1 MSEWTLIIDNT
12 DDVFD
17 ALRHNHQLKMGA
29 EIRELALIAQA
40 SDEYQVDETRAD
52 AAAEKLIQGGAD
64 GTATIGDFL
73 AIEIAGLLQ
82 ISPTT
87 AALRIS
93 ETLNLRDRHPELW
106 AFVHAGTVRPWQALK
121 IAARCVTAGLSGD
134 AAKWVDHQLAISV
147 TTLGWT
153 RALRTLEG
161 LIVSADTELAAERA
175 RIRREQ
181 RQVYVGDHAYGGSIL
196 FARLDTEDALALDQT
211 ISDLSNALAAA
222 GSTEP
227 VDQRRATALGI
238 LADPRAALDLLTG
251 AGNGTPTNRT
261 ATLVVHIAAEP
272 NCAHRDPRALLGQA
286 SGLRGT
292 GAGTGASVTSTD
304 QRSVIANDLTAFA
317 PRFTARIEGVGPLDG
332 ETLRR
337 FLGHSRVTVRPVV
350 DLNTA
355 PAVDAYEIPARLR
368 EHVQARNPV
377 EAFPFSARRS
387 PGLDLDHT
395 DPYQTSAPPGT
406 LQTRAEN
413 LGPLSRRVHRA
424 KTARAWNVVQT
435 EPGTFVWTSR
445 HGFRYEVSPHGTL
458 ALGRI
463 KQRQAA

>member
-147 TTLGWT
+147 ATLGWT

-181 RQVYVGDHAYGGSIL
+181 RQVYVGDHTYGGSIL

-261 ATLVVHIAAEP
+261 ATLIVHIAADSLSPET
-272 NCAHRDPRALLGQA
+272 QA
-286 SGLRGT
+286 
-292 GAGTGASVTSTD
+292 AG
-304 QRSVIANDLTAFA
+304 
-317 PRFTARIEGVGPLDG
+317 TARIEGVGPLDR

-337 FLGHSRVTVRPVV
+337 FLANPRVTVRPVV

-368 EHVQARNPV
+368 HHVQARNPV
-377 EAFPFSARRS
+377 EAFPYSARRS
-387 PGLDLDHT
+387 VGLDLDHT
-395 DPYQTSAPPGT
+395 DPYQTSAPPGSH
-406 LQTRAEN
+406 QTRAEN

-458 ALGRI
+458 ALGRETLH
-463 KQRQAA
+463 QAA